1 MWKIVGKEVGRM
13 AELIGAVSLFS
24 GAGGL
29 DAGSFMAGVPVVVS
43 TDIEKDCIE
52 TLKMNEVYRDT
63 KLIQGDLHNINSSEF
78 EEVVKEKKLDK
89 FIVIGGAPCQPF
101 SKNGYWVTHEKRRG
115 INDPRA
121 TLINEYLRV
130 VTELKPDG
138 FVFENVESILH
149 PTNKVIVD
157 KFIEIITEA
166 GYTYKIVH
174 ANAMDYGV
182 PEKRKRL
189 FIIGTRGTFK
199 TDEPVKTHCP
209 KELVKELGLKPYVT
223 VGEAIS
229 EFSDSSFFEP
239 EEVIKGKYVDD
250 LKEIPAGKNYNA
262 LTAWAGCPNPKFIA
276 NKRFWNFLYKLSPDQ
291 ASITITAQPGPW
303 VGPFHWDNRRLR
315 VPEIAAIQTFPKEYR
330 FYGSRRSIQKQI
342 GNAVPSLMGK
352 AMIKFVKESLE

>member
-138 FVFENVESILH
+138 FVFE
-149 PTNKVIVD
+149 
-157 KFIEIITEA
+157 
-166 GYTYKIVH
+166 
-174 ANAMDYGV
+174 
-182 PEKRKRL
+182 
-189 FIIGTRGTFK
+189 
-199 TDEPVKTHCP
+199 
-209 KELVKELGLKPYVT
+209 
-223 VGEAIS
+223 
-229 EFSDSSFFEP
+229 
-239 EEVIKGKYVDD
+239 
-250 LKEIPAGKNYNA
+250 
-262 LTAWAGCPNPKFIA
+262 
-276 NKRFWNFLYKLSPDQ
+276 
-291 ASITITAQPGPW
+291 
-303 VGPFHWDNRRLR
+303 
-315 VPEIAAIQTFPKEYR
+315 
-330 FYGSRRSIQKQI
+330 
-342 GNAVPSLMGK
+342 
-352 AMIKFVKESLE
+352 